1 MYDKFY
7 AEGNRRSSTERLQST
22 KLVQALSEGGNF
34 SSFAAF
40 SKESN
45 PRSGDGLVYN
55 LVKCLHL

>member
-7 AEGNRRSSTERLQST
+7 AE
-22 KLVQALSEGGNF
+22 GNF

-45 PRSGDGLVYN
+45 PRSGDGLDIQS
-55 LVKCLHL
+55 C